1 MNLTASPLF
10 DNTVSCAL
18 DTTLLVVSTYI
29 VVYLL
34 GKIHL
39 FLSFDFPGRC
49 PIKTGVFPKL

>member
-10 DNTVSCAL
+10 DNNVSWFL
-18 DTTLLVVSTYI
+18 YTTLLVVSTFI

-39 FLSFDFPGRC
+39 FLNFDFPDKC
-49 PIKTGVFPKL
+49 PKETGACPKL